1 MSIQTIRTGFAGLA
15 KRFHRN
21 EKGNQ
26 TIETVLI
33 LALVAV
39 LLTLGFKFMWGQ
51 ESKGIIPTMISGI
64 VDVFTE
70 KVKTW
75 IGSSAS

>member
-1 MSIQTIRTGFAGLA
+1 MSIQTIRTGFAGVA

-21 EKGNQ
+21 EKGSAAL
-26 TIETVLI
+26 ELVLI

-51 ESKGIIPTMISGI
+51 ESDGIIPKMINGV

-70 KVKTW
+70 KVKGW
-75 IGSSAS
+75 IGSSS